1 MEVVAIT
8 AIASNCSVPHFRPL
22 VVSGSILLVFLCFS
36 AVVTAQQPT
45 ATINSLNGQ
54 VLVSIQGKTPV
65 VGTTGM
71 ILRAGDIIETQ
82 AGAQAVLLLSEG
94 SELRLGQNTKID
106 ITTLTQKTRARTS
119 RIKLLYGKIRAIL
132 SPGHQK
138 EGSSFTIDTP
148 NATAGV
154 KFSRPVIEASYD
166 PATETSLF
174 KAYTVALKITNR
186 YTRKV
191 RQVPR
196 GSQAII
202 RKESTLLSPISQQ
215 VAPTR
220 DNLVQQSRSAVRG
233 ATSTTVPL
241 SVGVVGTG
249 ETEETGETGGTTTT
263 ETSTNPSPGTRPE
276 NSVRPRPV
284 TVIIHED

>member
-1 MEVVAIT
+1 MWTILSKSRVV
-8 AIASNCSVPHFRPL
+8 SRRPL
-22 VVSGSILLVFLCFS
+22 VVSGVIQLVFLCFS
-36 AVVTAQQPT
+36 AVVNAQQPT
-45 ATINSLNGQ
+45 AMIESLNGQ

-65 VGTTGM
+65 IGTKGT
-71 ILRAGDIIETQ
+71 ILRSGDIIETQ

-119 RIKLLYGKIRAIL
+119 RIKLLYGKIRALL

-138 EGSSFTIDTP
+138 EGSSFTINTP

-166 PATETSLF
+166 PTTETSLF

-186 YTRKV
+186 YTQKV
-191 RQVPR
+191 KQVPR
-196 GSQAII
+196 GSQVII

-215 VAPTR
+215 VTPTR

-241 SVGVVGTG
+241 SVGAVGTS

-263 ETSTNPSPGTRPE
+263 ETSTNPSPGVRPE
-276 NSVRPRPV
+276 NRGRPRPV
-284 TVIIHED
+284 TVIIHEE